1 MKSPELKLLFIIQ
14 LCDFL
19 LGIFSAMTLD
29 LQSSVQITKKK
40 QPDPQEAGNL
50 PLYPMVF
57 GLLVK
62 YPDSAL
68 GQLHMESTL
77 DGNKLYI
84 SGNGVLFQH
93 VTYVFLQ
100 VCLPCFLK
108 RVLFGSSSF
117 FLAEGTAVFLWL
129 YLLVDLLSMIN

>member
-1 MKSPELKLLFIIQ
+1 MAS
-14 LCDFL
+14 
-19 LGIFSAMTLD
+19 D
-29 LQSSVQITKKK
+29 LQGSVQNIKKK
-40 QPDPQEAGNL
+40 QQVPHEAGSL

-93 VTYVFLQ
+93 VTYVSLQ
-100 VCLPCFLK
+100 VCPTF
-108 RVLFGSSSF
+108 
-117 FLAEGTAVFLWL
+117 
-129 YLLVDLLSMIN
+129 